1 MSDTSSTAS
10 FDSRDLS
17 YNREVALALPSRAV
31 PIMAG
36 PRRNR
41 DCNRT
46 VLEAVAK
53 QFVRLSHYRTDSGGC
68 VEVSG
73 ADLPQR
79 ERRAI
84 ILGHGPGGLL
94 EHVLHLVRRQ
104 SSAGRLLHE
113 RNRSDDMRRRH
124 RSARRARVVSKVSE
138 AAWNQTALLQVVRG
152 VEEVQRG
159 PGDGARRDDVRAGR
173 SQRRVELRA
182 AGNAA

>member
-73 ADLPQR
+73 A
-79 ERRAI
+79 EIGRA
-84 ILGHGPGGLL
+84 
-94 EHVLHLVRRQ
+94 
-104 SSAGRLLHE
+104 SGR
-113 RNRSDDMRRRH
+113 
-124 RSARRARVVSKVSE
+124 
-138 AAWNQTALLQVVRG
+138 G
-152 VEEVQRG
+152 
-159 PGDGARRDDVRAGR
+159 
-173 SQRRVELRA
+173 RVEISVVGGSLKKKKRNTV
-182 AGNAA
+182 G